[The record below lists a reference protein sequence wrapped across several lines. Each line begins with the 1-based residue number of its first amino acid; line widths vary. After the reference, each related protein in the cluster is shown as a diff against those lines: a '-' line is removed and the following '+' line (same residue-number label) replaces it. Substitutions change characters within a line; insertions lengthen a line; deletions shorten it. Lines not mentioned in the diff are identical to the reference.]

1 LDANTSDQF
10 ITDVKA
16 GVPDEE
22 LMDKYGL
29 QGDAFYRHKA
39 AALDFLAKQKSAPE
53 KAKVTI
59 SGRKFL
65 SDVKAHLDDE
75 ALMEKYHVNQ
85 RQLQSLFRQLIEA
98 DLISPLEL
106 ANRLRVTTSQVTE
119 AFVEMGK
126 AIKELD

>member
-1 LDANTSDQF
+1 MDADTSNRF

-22 LMDKYGL
+22 LMKKYGL

-39 AALDFLAKQKSAPE
+39 AALDILAEHKAATE
-53 KAKVTI
+53 KAKVKI
-59 SGRKFL
+59 NGRKFL
-65 SDVKAHLDDE
+65 YDIKAGMDDE
-75 ALMEKYHVNQ
+75 ALMEKYKVSK
-85 RQLQSLFRQLIEA
+85 RQLQSLFRQLIES
-98 DLISPLEL
+98 DLTTPLEL

-126 AIKELD
+126 AVKELD